1 LDRDNCW
8 RFIATAGFPL
18 LIWQVNAARRQL
30 DAARIQMDEARTQ
43 RQDAVRLTRSQV
55 LLAADGVLA
64 HYKEIA
70 QNLRP
75 GGEWYEVLCYR
86 SQHWKI
92 P

>member
-1 LDRDNCW
+1 MTIW
-8 RFIATAGFPL
+8 TAHPAQPL
-18 LIWQVNAARRQL
+18 LPSFTHQSSW
-30 DAARIQMDEARTQ
+30 AARIQMDEARTQ
-43 RQDAVRLTRSQV
+43 RQNAVRLTRSQI

-70 QNLRP
+70 QNLWP